1 MLFVGILL
9 AARSFPQGPLRVLLV
24 RCSNNM
30 LYPKEDKAT
39 KCLMQ
44 ACRNCGHCSPSAEPC
59 VYRNIIKKST
69 DPT

>member
-44 ACRNCGHCSPSAEPC
+44 ACRNCGHCSPSAGGADGPRSC
-59 VYRNIIKKST
+59 GKVSCS
-69 DPT
+69 